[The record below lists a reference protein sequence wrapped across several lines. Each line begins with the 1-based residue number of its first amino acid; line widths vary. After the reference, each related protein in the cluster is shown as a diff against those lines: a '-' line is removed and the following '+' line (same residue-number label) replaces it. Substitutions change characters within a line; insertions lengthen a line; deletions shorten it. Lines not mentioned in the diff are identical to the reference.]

1 MSLRNLLVGL
11 IAAVCAQAWA
21 AEVALVMSVQGKVL
35 KQDGAVSA
43 PLEAYARLNAGDR
56 LSLEKDARLRVA
68 YFENGRHETW
78 TGPGE
83 LELTARGGEA
93 GGLSAPT
100 VKSLPLAVARQLAR
114 TPYTDDA
121 GRKAATRT
129 RSVAAPDA
137 LAKLEATYQ
146 ELRGKAGA
154 DDLEPEA
161 YLLSALFELRELER
175 VEKLMAELKQDR
187 PGNTE
192 AALLVAL
199 YRKAVRNAREARK

>member
-1 MSLRNLLVGL
+1 MVLRNVLFIL
-11 IAAVCAQAWA
+11 IAALCAQAWA

-35 KQDGAVSA
+35 KQEGATPS
-43 PLEAYARLNAGDR
+43 PLDAYARLNTGDR

-68 YFENGRHETW
+68 YFESGRHETW
-78 TGPGE
+78 AGPGE
-83 LELTARGGEA
+83 LELRANGGVA
-93 GGLSAPT
+93 SGLDAPA

-114 TPYTDDA
+114 TPVVDGE
-121 GRKAATRT
+121 GRKAAIRT

-137 LAKLEATYQ
+137 LARLEATYRD
-146 ELRGKAGA
+146 LRGKAGA

-161 YLLSALFELRELER
+161 YLLSALFELREMDR
-175 VEKLMAELKQDR
+175 VEKLLSELKQDR
-187 PGNTE
+187 PGNPE